1 MTELRQEVIAGSVF
15 AYWADQFPLE
25 VSTVY
30 PGTALE
36 TSALDEWLEIW
47 IDAWSLRPQR
57 HADAVLLDLSLTVH
71 CFVKPGLDKGRAHEL
86 ADAARGT
93 LSRTTIE
100 LRDHE
105 QSGLPLVGYALVFEP
120 ETRALTRN
128 HAGELQSGLQHLV
141 VSWRGI
147 AQGVAS

>member
-30 PGTALE
+30 PGTTLE
-36 TSALDEWLEIW
+36 TSALEEWLEIW
-47 IDAWSLRPQR
+47 IDAWSRRPQR
-57 HADAVLLDLSLTVH
+57 DSDALLLELSLTVH
-71 CFVKPGLDKGRAHEL
+71 CFVKPGPDKGRVHEL

-93 LSRTTIE
+93 LSRKTIE
-100 LRDHE
+100 VRDHE
-105 QSGLPLVGYALVFEP
+105 QSGSPLVGYALVFEP
-120 ETRALTRN
+120 ETRELTRN
-128 HAGELQSGLQHLV
+128 HAGGLQSGLQHLV

-147 AQGVAS
+147 AQEM